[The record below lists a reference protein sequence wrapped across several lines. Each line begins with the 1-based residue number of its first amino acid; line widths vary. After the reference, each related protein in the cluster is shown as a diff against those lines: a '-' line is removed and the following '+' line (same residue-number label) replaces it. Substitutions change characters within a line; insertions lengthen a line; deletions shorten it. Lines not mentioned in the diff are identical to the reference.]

1 MDGALPGRGMKDL
14 DPVIHA
20 PIRLRLCSLL
30 SAVDQAEFVA
40 LRERL
45 DVADSV
51 LSKHVSTLIE
61 AGYVTS
67 AKGNVGSRRTTWIA
81 LTRHGRQAV
90 RRHLCALQEL
100 IEASASQ

>member
-1 MDGALPGRGMKDL
+1 
-14 DPVIHA
+14 
-20 PIRLRLCSLL
+20 
-30 SAVDQAEFVA
+30 
-40 LRERL
+40 
-45 DVADSV
+45 
-51 LSKHVSTLIE
+51 VSTLIE